1 MALAAVPTPEGDA
14 GEMLGVARRG
24 SARLRTLIEDLLT
37 YASVGSVAAEVED
50 VDLDALLAEV
60 VQDLDALR
68 TAAGAEITVEPLGH
82 VPGHRPLLGQLF
94 QNLLTNALKFRRP
107 QVPPSIRIAATRGR
121 GTTTV
126 RVVDNGIGIAPE
138 HRQDVFG
145 VFTRLGGDDQVAG
158 SGIGLATC
166 AKVVANHG
174 GRIWVED
181 CDAGGTAVAV
191 LLPTA

>member
-1 MALAAVPTPEGDA
+1 MPP
-14 GEMLGVARRG
+14 RIR
-24 SARLRTLIEDLLT
+24 
-37 YASVGSVAAEVED
+37 VAAS
-50 VDLDALLAEV
+50 
-60 VQDLDALR
+60 
-68 TAAGAEITVEPLGH
+68 
-82 VPGHRPLLGQLF
+82 PG
-94 QNLLTNALKFRRP
+94 K
-107 QVPPSIRIAATRGR
+107 

-145 VFTRLGGDDQVAG
+145 VFTRLGGDGQVAG

-166 AKVVANHG
+166 AKVVVNHG

-181 CDAGGTAVAV
+181 GDAGGTAVAV

>member
-1 MALAAVPTPEGDA
+1 MV
-14 GEMLGVARRG
+14 R
-24 SARLRTLIEDLLT
+24 
-37 YASVGSVAAEVED
+37 
-50 VDLDALLAEV
+50 DLDAVRVA
-60 VQDLDALR
+60 
-68 TAAGAEITVEPLGH
+68 TSAEITVEPLGS
-82 VPGHRPLLGQLF
+82 VPGHRALLGQLF
-94 QNLLTNALKFRRP
+94 QNLLANSLKFTRP
-107 QVPPSIRIAATRGR
+107 EVPPVIRVAATPGP

-138 HRQDVFG
+138 HRQEVFG
-145 VFTRLGGDDQVAG
+145 AFTRLGGDDQVAG

-181 CDAGGTAVAV
+181 GAAGGTAVVV